1 MVGNLVLAVALVRD
15 ERFRP
20 LLVVVVACLLPVVRM
35 VVELVEARRILELVV
50 VEQRRS
56 RTALLKIEIT
66 RCMQFLEVEGL
77 SSVHGCLASM
87 DQAGF
92 LSARSPLIFRRSIR
106 DPRIQLRRL
115 CEVISSHPR
124 VTWKLRKSMLGR
136 GLHPRV
142 QAEVPMVVPSRAW
155 VDEVKTL
162 KQGDIYVGRGSKQR
176 GLLPSF
182 WANRYKASKFGRDR
196 AVELPPERSPR
207 GSTVR
212 KNCTRTVWEEVVVS
226 LQSD

>member
-1 MVGNLVLAVALVRD
+1 MVMNLVLAVVLVRD

-20 LLVVVVACLLPVVRM
+20 LLVVVVSCLLPVVRM
-35 VVELVEARRILELVV
+35 VVELVEARILELV

-56 RTALLKIEIT
+56 RTALPKIEIT
-66 RCMQFLEVEGL
+66 RCTQFLEVEGL

-87 DQAGF
+87 DQVGF

-136 GLHPRV
+136 VYTQGPR
-142 QAEVPMVVPSRAW
+142 QKYRW
-155 VDEVKTL
+155 L
-162 KQGDIYVGRGSKQR
+162 FR
-176 GLLPSF
+176 
-182 WANRYKASKFGRDR
+182 
-196 AVELPPERSPR
+196 PEP
-207 GSTVR
+207 G
-212 KNCTRTVWEEVVVS
+212 
-226 LQSD
+226 